1 MKHPDPMPVE
11 DGGHWCH
18 NPREDL
24 RRGHE
29 TEAEDPELEGLPVQH
44 EAKKT
49 TRIVMNWDLKI
60 RVLQVQ
66 GDHPVAWADGV
77 QD

>member
-1 MKHPDPMPVE
+1 MPVE

-18 NPREDL
+18 NPHEDL
-24 RRGHE
+24 RCGRK
-29 TEAEDPELEGLPVQH
+29 TEAEDPELEGLPVYH

-49 TRIVMNWDLKI
+49 TRIVMNWNLKI

-66 GDHPVAWADGV
+66 GDHPVAWTDEI

>member
-1 MKHPDPMPVE
+1 MPVE
-11 DGGHWCH
+11 DGGHWSH

-24 RRGHE
+24 RRCRE
-29 TEAEDPELEGLPVQH
+29 TEAEDPELEGLPVHH

-49 TRIVMNWDLKI
+49 TRIMMNWNLKI
-60 RVLQVQ
+60 RILQVQ